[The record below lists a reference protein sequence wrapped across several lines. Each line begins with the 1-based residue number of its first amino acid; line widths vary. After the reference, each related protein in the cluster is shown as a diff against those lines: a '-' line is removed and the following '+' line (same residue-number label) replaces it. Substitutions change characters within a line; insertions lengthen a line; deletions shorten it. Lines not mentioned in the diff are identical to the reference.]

1 MCVKQGSGE
10 GRLVLTRR
18 EAALQSRG
26 PLGTH
31 PPLAPSMET
40 ALVRPLSRPWLHLLL
55 LVVTLASA
63 FVSFAFFL
71 GGQGE
76 ELGLPGWVGGSL
88 SFALALLSILGA
100 HEMGHY
106 VLARFHGVDT
116 SLPYFIPLPL
126 LSMVGTLGAVIV
138 IRGRIPHRNALVD
151 IGAAGPL
158 AGLVVA
164 VPVLLWGL
172 AHSPIVEAPLP
183 ETGLM
188 GEGSLWVLAQRLFGW
203 LMLQLTHASAP
214 PGVESEG
221 LWQVL
226 FGDSLLMQ
234 GLRWLAVGPL
244 PAGKQLYEHPVVVAG
259 WFGLLITMLNLMP
272 VGQLDGGHLSFA
284 LWGRHARGLGRCV
297 ALVLLLLT
305 VFASASWGVWLL
317 VTVKLVGFG
326 HPEVIE
332 PGVPLSR
339 GRKWLCLL
347 CFLALVGCAMPIP
360 LRQVLS

>member
-1 MCVKQGSGE
+1 M
-10 GRLVLTRR
+10 
-18 EAALQSRG
+18 
-26 PLGTH
+26 
-31 PPLAPSMET
+31 
-40 ALVRPLSRPWLHLLL
+40 
-55 LVVTLASA
+55 
-63 FVSFAFFL
+63 
-71 GGQGE
+71 
-76 ELGLPGWVGGSL
+76 GLPGWVGGSL